1 MTVIKRPDETV
12 FASLA
17 KDNEVQSFP
26 DMLRGWGITFDQT
39 NGIPPMEW
47 FNDLFKR
54 LDEKDLYILQR
65 GLPEWSKTTDYPI
78 NAFVQNNGKTYRSLK
93 ANINQLP
100 MENSI
105 YWAKWSVDYAD
116 LVDLLNKK
124 LDKTALSSSLTSES
138 ETNAATSK
146 AAKTLKDLIN
156 ALTSNL
162 TNYIPNSKKSNAV
175 NSNSAD
181 NVATSVAVK
190 TAYDKGVEAKNAA
203 DNALSVA
210 NGKQSPAT
218 TLGGYGITDGVKQVD
233 MRTSFGTGVAYQN
246 STPAQLPYGSFVG
259 LTSNALL
266 NSQTNHGWMF
276 ITKGWGDST
285 GYYSSTRFG
294 IANNTLYFQQAKDF
308 NSWGDAQQVAT
319 KGTTLGHYGITNAV
333 LKTGDTMT
341 GVLNLNYGNGYSQL
355 NQHNKDGK
363 HVRWEAAPDEVSDRF
378 AQVSYRKTSPD
389 APLYIVKFPKN
400 SGVVAL
406 DSDVAQKVNKSGD
419 TMTGSLIINSDTGIV
434 RGQRSGANAW
444 YVGFTG
450 SGSKDVR
457 LDATLH
463 GSYLVLQENQVF
475 INKDLQLPANGAVI
489 FGSNDRANKN
499 VDHIHFSDTDN
510 QPGTYYFC
518 ADADYKGKD
527 AGTMADIA
535 TGWLR
540 TYGNK
545 GWYSQTYGGGWYMI
559 DATWLR
565 AYGNK
570 KIYTANTDTDAIYT
584 AGGIKANGGFYVGNN
599 PVPVSLTT
607 NRVQFGWDGNKLK
620 FKIDNTQFGALH
632 ESNQSFVDVTA
643 KDASY
648 AGLRITRTG
657 SSGDYLAHF
666 DNLPDKRWRFWI
678 QNSHEIF
685 LPVKSGTVALRSDV
699 EERISRTGDT
709 MTGELSVPTLKITA
723 NNINKGIT
731 IGDDAILADVSV
743 AHSVGVI
750 STTNQK
756 QGYFAFGTDKKCFG
770 WDGSKFY
777 TGGPSF
783 VEGDLYVK
791 NNNNYPSM
799 HFVFSDNSKV
809 ILDSSKNDYLLSF
822 SRLDTGSNVQNTIT
836 IPNGKSGMVALSG
849 DVVVLTGKIAHG
861 GTIPL
866 PSGFSES
873 QCKWMIAPSVVY
885 DNGTPSD
892 INSFQFT
899 LNGRVVSLHTENIAD
914 TSNRAFYMIIGVK

>member
-26 DMLRGWGITFDQT
+26 DMLRGWGVTFDQT

-341 GVLNLNYGNGYSQL
+341 GNLQINTA
-355 NQHNKDGK
+355 D
-363 HVRWEAAPDEVSDRF
+363 
-378 AQVSYRKTSPD
+378 SY
-389 APLYIVKFPKN
+389 
-400 SGVVAL
+400 
-406 DSDVAQKVNKSGD
+406 
-419 TMTGSLIINSDTGIV
+419 V
-434 RGQRSGANAW
+434 RGQRNGQNMWFVGAVSASSEN
-444 YVGFTG
+444 VILNNNVKNTQIQ
-450 SGSKDVR
+450 
-457 LDATLH
+457 
-463 GSYLVLQENQVF
+463 LQDNQVV
-475 INKDLQLPANGAVI
+475 INKDLQLPYEGAVV
-489 FGSNDRANKN
+489 FGGNDRNNKN
-499 VDHIHFSDTDN
+499 IDHIHFSDTDN

-518 ADADYKGKD
+518 ADAAYKGKE
-527 AGTMADIA
+527 ANSMADIA
-535 TGWLR
+535 TGWVR

-750 STTNQK
+750 STTNQQ

>member
-333 LKTGDTMT
+333 LKT
-341 GVLNLNYGNGYSQL
+341 
-355 NQHNKDGK
+355 
-363 HVRWEAAPDEVSDRF
+363 
-378 AQVSYRKTSPD
+378 
-389 APLYIVKFPKN
+389 
-400 SGVVAL
+400 
-406 DSDVAQKVNKSGD
+406 GD